1 VLVLATAAVVAGIAL
16 QPGSLDM
23 IRLPE
28 PIARYFAAD
37 AAADASA
44 LAQCFLE
51 DGVVTDE
58 GGTFRGAAE
67 IRLWN
72 EGAKE
77 KYRYTVEPVSVVDQ
91 DGTIVVVGKVR
102 DRVARDPLTHCSD
115 RAHRMSSSPLAIS
128 LPREGIQLAA
138 LVSGGRP

>member
-23 IRLPE
+23 ITLPE

-72 EGAKE
+72 EGPKRSTA
-77 KYRYTVEPVSVVDQ
+77 TPWSQSVSSTKTGQ
-91 DGTIVVVGKVR
+91 
-102 DRVARDPLTHCSD
+102 SW
-115 RAHRMSSSPLAIS
+115 SSE
-128 LPREGIQLAA
+128 R
-138 LVSGGRP
+138 